1 MTQGNCSLAVNEKKK
16 LYIVVKREFSNQ
28 HDLMNNW
35 YEENIDKLMPYIE
48 FEFTIQSVLGNTY
61 IEKITCGSGWD
72 KNMKNVGAIAIR
84 SLYVQSVE
92 FEEKN

>member
-1 MTQGNCSLAVNEKKK
+1 
-16 LYIVVKREFSNQ
+16 
-28 HDLMNNW
+28 
-35 YEENIDKLMPYIE
+35 MPYIE
-48 FEFTIQSVLGNTY
+48 FEFTIQSVSGNTY

-72 KNMKNVGAIAIR
+72 KNMKNVGATATR